1 MTKVFL
7 AGVSAAV
14 LMAAASIL
22 PAQAADVYSGDAAPG
37 MKDAVAPAFS
47 WTGFYVGGHAGW
59 AWGDVDVTDT
69 VTCKHKDKPVILAET
84 RSIQT
89 EQNWDPCRKFPK
101 SQSRNFNADG
111 FIGGM
116 QFGYNKQIDRLLLGV
131 EVDLGSLGLEG
142 DGTGKDLLHPW
153 SKKTVK
159 FSSSGGFYG
168 DFTGRV
174 GLVHDQFLI
183 YAKGGAAFLKA
194 DFSADYPRKWWSND
208 PTNFSDSETLWG
220 WTIGGGVEYMI
231 RPHWS
236 LKAEYQHFD
245 FGDASFD
252 TRVKNKYCV
261 TETDRVKFSPTADAV
276 TVGLNYHFQRD
287 EDVQPLK

>member
-7 AGVSAAV
+7 ASVSAAV

-22 PAQAADVYSGDAAPG
+22 PAQAADVYSGDTAG

-59 AWGDVDVTDT
+59 SWGDVDVTDT
-69 VTCKHKDKPVILAET
+69 VTCKKKEYHESAPALAAVD
-84 RSIQT
+84 SVPS
-89 EQNWDPCRKFPK
+89 WDPCRKFPK
-101 SQSRNFNADG
+101 SQSGSFDTDG
-111 FIGGM
+111 FIGGL

-142 DGTGKDLLHPW
+142 DGKGKDLLHPW
-153 SKKTVK
+153 SKKSVK

-174 GLVHDQFLI
+174 GLVRDQFLI

-194 DFSADYPRKWWSND
+194 DFSADYPRQWWNNN
-208 PTNFSDSETLWG
+208 PTNFSESETLWG

-231 RPHWS
+231 RPNWS

-252 TRVKNKYCV
+252 TRVKNKFCV
-261 TETDRVKFSPTADAV
+261 TETEHVKFSPTVDAV